1 MSQSTERGL
10 GIRDGGA
17 GGKQFY
23 AWLAAIG
30 LGLLVGLYG
39 IYRVLTDGTV
49 AFGISNQLPWGILI
63 STYEFFLLMSAGL
76 MIGVVG
82 LALVF
87 RIRRFDPLIKRG
99 VVLSLATLAAGLF
112 TIVIGLGRPERP
124 MIHAVINA
132 NPSAPIWWVIMFAG
146 GFGAVLV
153 ALLVVMESSW
163 IESRLEGSA
172 IEPGQLTRGIGA
184 IGVIV
189 GLAVMVAAGM
199 IFGTAQARPYYGGA
213 LAPLYFVL
221 TGVLS
226 GVAAIGFV
234 VGVESRLASTGIDDE
249 RMAPVSDAVGKFL
262 GVLVAAAL
270 LTALVKAIYGLTS
283 TSESTAM
290 AYEYMLLGPFAP
302 LYWGVGILLG
312 LVVPLALMLYART
325 RTTNGVLAASALTLV
340 GLFVTRYEFVVGG
353 QVVALTDD
361 PSHQYPLVSYVP
373 SGVEIA
379 LIVFALALCALVYTV
394 GSLLVDLEASP
405 HDTQQPS
412 QTKPTAES
420 GGSTNE

>member
-10 GIRDGGA
+10 GIRDGDA
-17 GGKQFY
+17 GGKQLY

-63 STYEFFLLMSAGL
+63 STYEFFLLMSAGI

-153 ALLVVMESSW
+153 ALLFALESNW
-163 IESRLEGSA
+163 LESRLE
-172 IEPGQLTRGIGA
+172 EGQITSLTRVVGAVGIL
-184 IGVIV
+184 V

-234 VGVESRLASTGIDDE
+234 VAAEYKVTGTEMSDDLTTLLT
-249 RMAPVSDAVGKFL
+249 DALGKFL
-262 GVLVAAAL
+262 GLLVAVAL

-290 AYEYMLLGPFAP
+290 AYEHMLLGSFAP

-312 LVVPLALMLYART
+312 LVVPLALMLYAGT
-325 RTTNGVLAASALTLV
+325 RTPNGVLAASALTLV

-353 QVVALTDD
+353 QIVALTDD
-361 PSHQYPLVSYVP
+361 PTHQYPLVSYVP

-379 LIVFALALCALVYTV
+379 LIVFALALCALIYTI
-394 GSLLVDLEASP
+394 GRLLFDLEASP
-405 HDTQQPS
+405 HDAQQPT
-412 QTKPTAES
+412 QTQPTAES
-420 GGSTNE
+420 GGSTND

>member
-1 MSQSTERGL
+1 MSQSTESGL
-10 GIRDGGA
+10 GIRGDGTA
-17 GGKQFY
+17 GKWFY
-23 AWLAAIG
+23 SWLLAIG

-39 IYRVLTDGTV
+39 MYRVLTDGTA

-76 MIGVVG
+76 IIGVVAV
-82 LALVF
+82 ALVF
-87 RIRRFDPLIKRG
+87 GVRQFDPLIKRG
-99 VVLSLATLAAGLF
+99 TLLSLATLAAGLF
-112 TIVIGLGRPERP
+112 AIVIGLGRPERP

-146 GFGAVLV
+146 SFAAILV
-153 ALLVVMESSW
+153 ALLVLMESSW
-163 IESRLEGSA
+163 VESRLAGSG
-172 IEPGQLTRGIGA
+172 IGPGQLTRGIGA
-184 IGVIV
+184 VGVVV

-234 VGVESRLASTGIDDE
+234 VGVESKLAGTGMDDE
-249 RMAPVSDAVGKFL
+249 RMARVSDAVGKL
-262 GVLVAAAL
+262 LAGLVAAAL
-270 LTALVKAIYGLTS
+270 LAALVKAIYGLTS

-290 AYEYMLLGPFAP
+290 AYEHMLLGSFAP

-312 LVVPLALMLYART
+312 LVVPLALMLYAGT
-325 RTTNGVLAASALTLV
+325 RTPTGVLGASALTLV
-340 GLFVTRYEFVVGG
+340 GLFVTRYEFVIGG

-379 LIVFALALCALVYTV
+379 LIVFAFALCALVYTI
-394 GSLLVDLEASP
+394 GNLLLDLDTSP
-405 HDTQQPS
+405 HEQQQP
-412 QTKPTAES
+412 QTQSTAEP

>member
-1 MSQSTERGL
+1 MSQSTERGF
-10 GIRDGGA
+10 DGFGDGA

-23 AWLAAIG
+23 GWLAAIG

-49 AFGISNQLPWGILI
+49 ALGISNQLPWGILI
-63 STYEFFLLMSAGL
+63 STYEFFLLMSAGI
-76 MIGVVG
+76 MIGVVAV
-82 LALVF
+82 ALVF
-87 RIRRFDPLIKRG
+87 GVDRFDPLVKRG

-153 ALLVVMESSW
+153 ALLVVIQSRQVASIVDARG
-163 IESRLEGSA
+163 IELR
-172 IEPGQLTRGIGA
+172 QLTRVVGA
-184 IGVIV
+184 AGLIV

-234 VGVESRLASTGIDDE
+234 VAAEYKFTGKE
-249 RMAPVSDAVGKFL
+249 MSDALTTLLTGSVGKLL
-262 GVLVAAAL
+262 GVLVAATL
-270 LTALVKAIYGLTS
+270 LTALVKATYGLTS

-290 AYEYMLLGPFAP
+290 AYEHMLLGSFAP

-312 LVVPLALMLYART
+312 LVVPLALMSVART
-325 RTTNGVLAASALTLV
+325 RTPNGVLVASALTLV
-340 GLFVTRYEFVVGG
+340 GLFVTRYEFVIGG
-353 QVVALTDD
+353 QIVALTDD

-373 SGVEIA
+373 SGTEIA

-394 GSLLVDLEASP
+394 GSLLVDLETSP
-405 HDTQQPS
+405 HDTQQPP
-412 QTKPTAES
+412 QTQPPAES